1 MDECS
6 MSNEISLLIP
16 LHLKHKK
23 LIMVGDEKQ
32 LNNVISNEYCKDIN
46 YNKSIFER
54 FIVYYMFISRK
65 ME

>member
-1 MDECS
+1 
-6 MSNEISLLIP
+6 MSNEVSLLIP

-46 YNKSIFER
+46 YNKSVFER
-54 FIVYYMFISRK
+54 FIVYIC
-65 ME
+65 